1 MKKAVK
7 PLIIVAIVLF
17 CLVVLVVVLY
27 KIKFPIKKENFDSV
41 GEFIEYG
48 GVSKI
53 DVPESASDLRYFHAK
68 DPFFTSRHI
77 FSFVVN
83 DEEEYDIL
91 MENIKDEVFHY
102 PAIYKSEEGW
112 IGYRPGW
119 EPCLD
124 YNVYTEKELIE
135 MKYLEDNYIDMDYKE
150 ILSLSRH
157 KFGFLYGYGAKVSDY
172 IDITSFHTAFPIRD
186 WYDNAVDESLED
198 YTILQYNYYDGSYWA
213 ILVDEE
219 NRRFVDIGYST
230 L

>member
-7 PLIIVAIVLF
+7 TLIIAGIVLF
-17 CLVVLVVVLY
+17 CFIIFVVVLY
-27 KIKFPIKKENFDSV
+27 KIKFPIKKGNFDSV
-41 GEFIEYG
+41 EEFIEYG
-48 GVSKI
+48 GVSRI
-53 DVPESASDLRYFHAK
+53 DVPEGASDLRYFHAI
-68 DPFFTSRHI
+68 DPFFEHRHI

-83 DEEEYDIL
+83 DEDEYDLL

-112 IGYRPGW
+112 KGGRPGW
-119 EPCLD
+119 EPCFD
-124 YNVYTEKELIE
+124 DNVYTEKELEE
-135 MKYLEDNYIDMDYKE
+135 MKYLEDNYVDMDYKE

-172 IDITSFHTAFPIRD
+172 IDITTYHTAFPIRD
-186 WYDNAVDESLED
+186 WYDYVVDESLED
-198 YTILQYNYYDGSYWA
+198 YTILEYYYRDGSYWA

-219 NRRFVDIGYST
+219 NRKFVEISYST